1 MIEIGLIGAAAGL
14 GAVVRYLFSNLNVI
28 FKKIGF
34 PIGTYIINIA
44 GSLLIGILMGH
55 FGNHSE
61 YYKIFATGFCGGL
74 TTFSTYNF
82 ELFDLLEN
90 KDYKHFAEYFILSY
104 GIGFIAVI
112 VGLYIGKN

>member
-1 MIEIGLIGAAAGL
+1 MLEFTLIGISAGL

-34 PIGTYIINIA
+34 PLGTYLVNI
-44 GSLLIGILMGH
+44 GGTLFIGYLFGK
-55 FGNHSE
+55 FGNQAE
-61 YYKIFATGFCGGL
+61 AYKIFATGFCGGL

-90 KDYKHFAEYFILSY
+90 HDYKHFAEYFLLSY
-104 GIGFIAVI
+104 GLGFVAVLL
-112 VGLYIGKN
+112 GLWLAK